1 MNKKNNNDSIL
12 NGVCEFVNHLL
23 KEVLAKRCDFKEL
36 FYLPGL
42 PVMDEELIFSMTE
55 GLNYGQST
63 STLKNMWKSLLEVIK
78 TNEVDTDSSRMTQLC
93 YLYELNELWI
103 FSIVITYAYRCAPKY
118 EKSFLILQGDTK
130 KSKPD
135 AFLIC
140 ALAHYIGIEYDVTQL
155 ITDSRIKNELFENCI
170 FRPLRAHCTAF

>member
-55 GLNYGQST
+55 GLNYAQST
-63 STLKNMWKSLLEVIK
+63 YFCTFHHLSSLKHILLPLQMIK
-78 TNEVDTDSSRMTQLC
+78 
-93 YLYELNELWI
+93 
-103 FSIVITYAYRCAPKY
+103 
-118 EKSFLILQGDTK
+118 
-130 KSKPD
+130 
-135 AFLIC
+135 
-140 ALAHYIGIEYDVTQL
+140 
-155 ITDSRIKNELFENCI
+155 
-170 FRPLRAHCTAF
+170 